1 MLIVTE
7 WIVKQL
13 QVPTETGVGHPR
25 RVLGDDGSVT
35 IIGAAVVLGIIACC
49 LLIVQATIEVVS
61 HHRAVAAADLVAV
74 SAATVLLTAGETRA
88 CSVAAQVATGNGA
101 ELMSCRTIDGT
112 TTSHGTPGVTGI
124 AVDVRVASRDAT
136 ASAGPVGQ

>member
-1 MLIVTE
+1 MN
-7 WIVKQL
+7 
-13 QVPTETGVGHPR
+13 PTETGVGHPR

-136 ASAGPVGQ
+136 ASAGPVDQ